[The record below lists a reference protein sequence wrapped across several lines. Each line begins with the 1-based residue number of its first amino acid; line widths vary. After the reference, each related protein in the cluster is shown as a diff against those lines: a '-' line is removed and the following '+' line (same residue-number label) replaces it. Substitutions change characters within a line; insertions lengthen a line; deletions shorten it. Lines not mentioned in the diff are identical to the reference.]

1 MLTLRELAK
10 LDLLPRHAVR
20 DRRALLALLAGL
32 AAIFAVG
39 AVLSIRR
46 LFGPAEEPLP
56 LALLLTTAIT
66 AVVIVDGG
74 RRVWRHLWP
83 RAATPR
89 LAWQDQA
96 LGWTGSAAL
105 LLLAVGCCYPGDR
118 TSEWI
123 VWLPLLIADQFRRQI
138 FFDRGA
144 SGVAEPAAQGGVAS
158 HGEAD
163 PSGSTP
169 DLGEATLADE
179 PRDDLLQQLFR
190 VRDEQGVESV
200 YGTVS
205 AEFVPGQRHA
215 VLHVGFCPPLERV
228 PEVEAE
234 ASEGPDARI
243 KVLQAYAHGV
253 RLEVRLQ
260 EPARQPSRVT
270 VDLAATPTPAPVA
283 AG

>member
-144 SGVAEPAAQGGVAS
+144 SGAAEPAAQGGVAS

-169 DLGEATLADE
+169 DLGEAALADE